1 MKFKPSHSTTF
12 MIEQAQREAD
22 GYFELS
28 RPGSNNTDAVSVQVR
43 RDARN
48 VPHVT
53 WAHRVPGNKGLP
65 AEVTRD
71 AVATTLE
78 NWRNQ

>member
-1 MKFKPSHSTTF
+1 MKFKPSHSPEF
-12 MIEQAQREAD
+12 MIESAQREHD

-28 RPGSNNTDAVSVQVR
+28 RPGSNNTDVVAVQVK

-53 WAHRVPGNKGLP
+53 WERRVPGNNGLP
-65 AEVTRD
+65 AEVTRA
-71 AVATTLE
+71 AVATTLDT
-78 NWRNQ
+78 WRNS